1 MKIKF
6 KIFRMAK
13 VTPENFVRVETN
25 RNFKIYG
32 DMVGGTNR
40 FYHKREFGESN
51 ASGEFLNYRLIPET
65 SDLKLYLSEIKLRQP
80 LLNRN
85 NGSRCR

>member
-1 MKIKF
+1 
-6 KIFRMAK
+6 MAK

-51 ASGEFLNYRLIPET
+51 ASGEFSNF
-65 SDLKLYLSEIKLRQP
+65 KLPPYT
-80 LLNRN
+80 
-85 NGSRCR
+85 

>member
-1 MKIKF
+1 
-6 KIFRMAK
+6 MAK

-51 ASGEFLNYRLIPET
+51 ASGELQSNLYNMRSALIFK
-65 SDLKLYLSEIKLRQP
+65 LKLSQIKLRQS
-80 LLNRN
+80 LFNRN

>member
-1 MKIKF
+1 
-6 KIFRMAK
+6 MAK

-51 ASGEFLNYRLIPET
+51 ASGELP
-65 SDLKLYLSEIKLRQP
+65 SDS
-80 LLNRN
+80 
-85 NGSRCR
+85 